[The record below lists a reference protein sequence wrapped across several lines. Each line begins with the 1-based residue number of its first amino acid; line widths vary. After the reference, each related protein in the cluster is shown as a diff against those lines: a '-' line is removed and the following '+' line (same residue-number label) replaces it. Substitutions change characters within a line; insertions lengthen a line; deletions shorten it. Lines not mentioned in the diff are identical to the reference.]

1 MQEKTNSNKCVN
13 AKDET
18 HIYTLGNTKFI
29 VRTVNK
35 NTDPEAVL
43 HRLKQVAVNY
53 SDIKN

>member
-1 MQEKTNSNKCVN
+1 MQEKNNSNKCVN
-13 AKDET
+13 ANEDI

-35 NTDPEAVL
+35 NIDPEAVL
-43 HRLKQVAVNY
+43 HRLEQIAVNY